1 MVKIK
6 VPILHSLAVMTLVAD
21 PGAFSAAAQ
30 RLQQAASSALKD
42 ILQTGQVQTS
52 SVNRIIHYNTLN
64 TLFPML
70 ITPITHNHN

>member
-6 VPILHSLAVMTLVAD
+6 VSNLHSLAVMTLVAD

-42 ILQTGQVQTS
+42 ILQTDKFS
-52 SVNRIIHYNTLN
+52 KSYYTL
-64 TLFPML
+64 
-70 ITPITHNHN
+70 